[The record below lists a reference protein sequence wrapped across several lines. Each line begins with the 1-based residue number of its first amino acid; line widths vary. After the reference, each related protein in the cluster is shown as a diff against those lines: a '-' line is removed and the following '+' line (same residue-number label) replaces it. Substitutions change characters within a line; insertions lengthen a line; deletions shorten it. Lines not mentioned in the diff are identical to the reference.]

1 MPELK
6 ELLLGLLRALQ
17 RAHRKAQPL
26 IASPELL
33 ELEVGEDAMDV
44 ICMQFLAAGES
55 LKRLDRMV
63 PGLLENRYPQQ
74 TSHLLAAL
82 HVESIEPLAI
92 QLLPAHKVVGALFV
106 AGDAVEGEPCP
117 PSA

>member
-1 MPELK
+1 MMPEHK
-6 ELLLGLLRALQ
+6 DLLLGLLRALQ
-17 RAHRKAQPL
+17 RAHRKAKPL

-63 PGLLENRYPQQ
+63 PGLLENRYPHIDWKGAMGFRDVIAHQYFD
-74 TSHLLAAL
+74 LD
-82 HVESIEPLAI
+82 VEQVLVICDQS
-92 QLLPAHKVVGALFV
+92 LPSLIL
-106 AGDAVEGEPCP
+106 AVEDLLKN
-117 PSA
+117 

>member
-1 MPELK
+1 VMPEHK
-6 ELLLGLLRALQ
+6 DLLLGLLRALH

-33 ELEVGEDAMDV
+33 DLEVGEDAMDV

-63 PGLLENRYPQQ
+63 PGLLENRYPHIDWKGAMGFRDVIAHQYFD
-74 TSHLLAAL
+74 LD
-82 HVESIEPLAI
+82 VEQVLVICDQS
-92 QLLPAHKVVGALFV
+92 LPSLIL
-106 AGDAVEGEPCP
+106 AVEDLLKN
-117 PSA
+117 